1 MTDKDE
7 LGLLSAVDRSTAQSL
22 LTHTAVYTKR
32 PDVKSQW
39 HVCLQTPLLGQVSY
53 SFDDL
58 ESLRRELTRSL
69 TKLVFG
75 KIHVYYGKALPVV
88 SDGTGGR
95 LFVISD
101 DGQEIP
107 ITDGQDDRIPVND
120 GQFSFTP
127 ININI
132 DEVV

>member
-1 MTDKDE
+1 MNDE
-7 LGLLSAVDRSTAQSL
+7 LGLLSSLDRSTAQSL
-22 LTHTAVYTKR
+22 LSHTVTYTQR
-32 PDVKSQW
+32 PDVRNQW

-58 ESLRRELTRSL
+58 DSLKRELTRAL

-75 KIHVYYGKALPVV
+75 KIYIYYGVALPVV
-88 SDGTGGR
+88 SDGTGGQ
-95 LFVISD
+95 LFVVTQ

-107 ITDGQDDRIPVND
+107 ITDGHNDRIPVND

-127 ININI
+127 MNINI
-132 DEVV
+132 DKLV